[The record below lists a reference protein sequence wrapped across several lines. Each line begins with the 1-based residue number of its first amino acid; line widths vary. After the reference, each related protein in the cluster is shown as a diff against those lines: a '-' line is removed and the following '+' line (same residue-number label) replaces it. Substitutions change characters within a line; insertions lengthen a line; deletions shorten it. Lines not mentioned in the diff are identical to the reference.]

1 MPTITPRFQRTA
13 VRTRTVT
20 GTTSVGGTT
29 STVVGIF
36 PDSTI
41 RFVDRAGRTQVI
53 QCSPISL
60 RGDMT
65 GDVSTRAVA
74 DDPYSSLFALVD
86 VLIART

>member
-1 MPTITPRFQRTA
+1 MAAITPRFQRAA

-53 QCSPISL
+53 QCS
-60 RGDMT
+60 
-65 GDVSTRAVA
+65 DVAALGTFVGQPSSKAAA
-74 DDPYSSLFALVD
+74 DTPANALFALVD
-86 VLIART
+86 VLIGRA

>member
-1 MPTITPRFQRTA
+1 MPTITPRFQRAA

-53 QCSPISL
+53 QCGPISL

-65 GDVSTRAVA
+65 GDVSTRAMA
-74 DDPYSSLFALVD
+74 DDQYASLFALVD